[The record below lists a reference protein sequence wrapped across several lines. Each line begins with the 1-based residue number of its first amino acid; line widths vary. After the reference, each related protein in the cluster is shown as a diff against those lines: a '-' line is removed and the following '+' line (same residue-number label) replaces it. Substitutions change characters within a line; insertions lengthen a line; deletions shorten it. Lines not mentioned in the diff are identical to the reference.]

1 LWRAFFSTLVMAVI
15 QSIRNNLTGTAAKIV
30 VGIIVVTFALFFG
43 GNYVLFD
50 DDANVIASVN
60 SKKIDVFDLDL
71 EMARVQSILRQRF
84 DDPDFSI
91 EEETLRSLA
100 LNSLISDALI
110 LDFLEQNKVEVS
122 ELSAYKL
129 LAKNEIFLEEGKFSL
144 RKVNTFARQNG
155 FLPGKYI
162 ESISEDI
169 ALNFWRVGLGASSF
183 LTSTELNQNI
193 KLANQTRDI
202 TFTKI
207 NKKDIEENIKVSKE
221 EILNFYAGNPSYFLS
236 EERAKIRFIEISL
249 ENLKEEQLIQE
260 DEIKRE
266 YQTYL
271 DSFDLVARRS
281 ASHLMINISSKRN
294 KEQALD
300 FANQIKKKI
309 DSGDDFVNLVAEFS
323 EDEGTKNTGGSLGI
337 SDGSAF
343 PEEFELA
350 LESLEEGQV
359 SDPIVLKESV
369 HLIKLTNFQA
379 PIPDEYESRKEVI
392 KKNLIE
398 QAADEEYVDYLELAA
413 ELTFTNDNLDSLA
426 QELNLEIETKD
437 FFSKAEA
444 EEPFN
449 DNELLS
455 LIFNDL
461 SIKEGNLSELI
472 EIDNQYG
479 VIFEL
484 EDFQEEKTKDFES
497 VKNQAQDLLTNQ
509 LTEEKIEE
517 LKTKLLAGLE
527 SGTSLEDMAKENQL
541 KVDSYKSVN
550 RDSSLFTRNVLL
562 EIFNEPKSSIGKS
575 YSYASL
581 LNGDE
586 IVFRLDKVTQLN
598 TEVSDEE
605 KDSLKNFFLEERAET
620 ELVTL
625 QTSIQESS
633 SITVN

>member
-1 LWRAFFSTLVMAVI
+1 MSGI
-15 QSIRNNLTGTAAKIV
+15 QTIRNNLTGTASKVI
-30 VGIIVVTFALFFG
+30 VGIIAVTFALFFG

-50 DDANVIASVN
+50 NDANVIASVN

-91 EEETLRSLA
+91 EEEALRSLA

-110 LDFLEQNKVEVS
+110 LEFLEQNKVEVLD
-122 ELSAYKL
+122 LSAYKL
-129 LAKNEIFLEEGKFSL
+129 LAKNEIFQEEGNFSL
-144 RKVNTFARQNG
+144 GKVNTFARQNG
-155 FLPGKYI
+155 FLPGKYVQ
-162 ESISEDI
+162 SISEDI

-183 LTSTELNQNI
+183 LTSSELNQNI

-207 NKKDIEENIKVSKE
+207 NKKDIEEKIKVSEE
-221 EILNFYAGNPSYFLS
+221 EILKFYTQNPSYFRS
-236 EERAKIRFIEISL
+236 EEKAKLRFINISF
-249 ENLKEEQLIQE
+249 EDLKENQLIQE
-260 DEIKRE
+260 EEIKRE
-266 YQTYL
+266 YQAYL

-281 ASHLMINISSKRN
+281 ASHLMINISSERTKD
-294 KEQALD
+294 QALD
-300 FANQIKKKI
+300 LANQIKKKI
-309 DSGDDFVNLVAEFS
+309 DSGDDFTSLVEEYS

-337 SDGSAF
+337 SDGCAF
-343 PEEFELA
+343 PEEFEIA
-350 LESLEEGQV
+350 LEQLKEGQV
-359 SDPIVLKESV
+359 SNPIALEESV
-369 HLIKLTNFQA
+369 HLVKLTNFQA
-379 PIPDEYESRKEVI
+379 PIPDEYESRKEEI
-392 KKNLIE
+392 KQNLIE
-398 QAADEEYVDYLELAA
+398 QAASTEYVDSLELAA
-413 ELTFTNDNLDSLA
+413 ELTFTNDSLDSLS
-426 QELNLEIETKD
+426 QELNLEIKTKD
-437 FFSKAEA
+437 FFSRAEA
-444 EEPFN
+444 ERPFK
-449 DNELLS
+449 DTELLN
-455 LIFNDL
+455 LIFSDP

-497 VKNQAQDLLTNQ
+497 VKNQAQDLLTNK
-509 LTEEKIEE
+509 LTEEKIEG
-517 LKTKLLAGLE
+517 LKAKLLAGLE
-527 SGTSLEDMAKENQL
+527 AGSSLEVIAKENQL
-541 KVDSYKSVN
+541 KVDSYKSIN

-575 YSYASL
+575 YSYASM

-625 QTSIQESS
+625 QASIQESS
-633 SITVN
+633 SVTVN

>member
-1 LWRAFFSTLVMAVI
+1 MAVI
-15 QSIRNNLTGTAAKIV
+15 QTIRNNLTGVASKIV
-30 VGIIVVTFALFFG
+30 VGAVVITFALFFG

-50 DDANVIASVN
+50 SDTNVVASVN

-84 DDPDFSI
+84 DDPDFSV
-91 EEETLRSLA
+91 EEEALRSLA

-110 LDFLEQNKVEVS
+110 LEFLEQNKVKVLD
-122 ELSAYKL
+122 LSAYKL
-129 LAKNEIFLEEGKFSL
+129 LAKNEIFQEEGKFSL
-144 RKVNTFARQNG
+144 GKVNTFARQNG

-162 ESISEDI
+162 QSIGEDI

-207 NKKDIEENIKVSKE
+207 NKKDIEDNIKLSKE
-221 EILNFYAGNPSYFLS
+221 EILKFYTQNPSYFLT

-249 ENLKEEQLIQE
+249 EDLKEKQLIQE
-260 DEIKRE
+260 DDIKRE

-271 DSFDLVARRS
+271 DSFDLVVRRS
-281 ASHLMINISSKRN
+281 ASHLMINISSERN

-300 FANQIKKKI
+300 LAIQIKKKI
-309 DSGDDFVNLVAEFS
+309 DSGDDFINLVAEFS

-359 SDPIVLKESV
+359 SNPIVLEESV
-369 HLIKLTNFQA
+369 HLVKLTNFQA
-379 PIPDEYESRKEVI
+379 PIPDEYELRKEVI
-392 KKNLIE
+392 KENLIE
-398 QAADEEYVDYLELAA
+398 QAADEEYLDSLELAA
-413 ELTFTNDNLDSLA
+413 ELTFTSDNLNSLA
-426 QELNLEIETKD
+426 QELNLEIKTKD

-444 EEPFN
+444 QEPFS
-449 DNELLS
+449 DTKLLN
-455 LIFNDL
+455 LIFNEL
-461 SIKEGNLSELI
+461 TIKEGNLSELI

-479 VIFEL
+479 IIIEL

-497 VKNQAQDLLTNQ
+497 VRNQAQDLLTNQ
-509 LTEEKIEE
+509 LTKEKIEE
-517 LKTKLLAGLE
+517 LKTKILAGLK
-527 SGTSLEDMAKENQL
+527 SGSSLVDIAKENQL
-541 KVDSYKSVN
+541 KVDSYKSIS

-562 EIFNEPKSSIGKS
+562 EIFSEPKSNIGKS

-586 IVFRLDKVTQLN
+586 IIFRLDKVTQLK
-598 TEVSDEE
+598 TEVSQEE
-605 KDSLKNFFLEERAET
+605 KDSLKNFFLEDRAET
-620 ELVTL
+620 ELVAL
-625 QTSIQESS
+625 QTSMQEASS
-633 SITVN
+633 VIVN

>member
-1 LWRAFFSTLVMAVI
+1 MSGI
-15 QSIRNNLTGTAAKIV
+15 QTIRNNLTGTASKVI
-30 VGIIVVTFALFFG
+30 VGIIAVTFALFFG

-50 DDANVIASVN
+50 NDANVIASVN

-91 EEETLRSLA
+91 EEEALRSLA

-110 LDFLEQNKVEVS
+110 LDFLEQNKVEVLD
-122 ELSAYKL
+122 LSAYKL
-129 LAKNEIFLEEGKFSL
+129 LAKNEIFQEEGNFSL
-144 RKVNTFARQNG
+144 GKVNTFARQNG
-155 FLPGKYI
+155 FLPGKYVQ
-162 ESISEDI
+162 SISEDI

-207 NKKDIEENIKVSKE
+207 NKKDIEDNIKISKE
-221 EILNFYAGNPSYFLS
+221 EILKFYTLNPSYFLT
-236 EERAKIRFIEISL
+236 EEKAKIRFIEISL
-249 ENLKEEQLIQE
+249 EDLKEKQLIQE
-260 DEIKRE
+260 DDIKRE

-271 DSFDLVARRS
+271 DSFNLVARRS
-281 ASHLMINISSKRN
+281 ASHLMINISSERN

-300 FANQIKKKI
+300 LANQIKKKI
-309 DSGDDFVNLVAEFS
+309 DSGDDFINLVAEFS

-359 SDPIVLKESV
+359 SNPIVLEESV
-369 HLIKLTNFQA
+369 HLVKLTNFQA
-379 PIPDEYESRKEVI
+379 PIPDEYELRKEVI
-392 KKNLIE
+392 KENLIE
-398 QAADEEYVDYLELAA
+398 QAADEEYLDSLELAA
-413 ELTFTNDNLDSLA
+413 ELTFTSDNLNSLA
-426 QELNLEIETKD
+426 QELNLEIKTKD

-444 EEPFN
+444 Q
-449 DNELLS
+449 ELFSDTKLLN
-455 LIFNDL
+455 LIFNEL
-461 SIKEGNLSELI
+461 TIKERNLSELI

-479 VIFEL
+479 IIIEL
-484 EDFQEEKTKDFES
+484 EDFQEEKTKEFES
-497 VKNQAQDLLTNQ
+497 VRNQAQDLLTNQ

-517 LKTKLLAGLE
+517 LRTKILAGLK
-527 SGTSLEDMAKENQL
+527 SGSSLVDIAKENQL
-541 KVDSYKSVN
+541 KVDSYKSIS

-562 EIFNEPKSSIGKS
+562 EIFSEPKSNIGKS

-586 IVFRLDKVTQLN
+586 IIFRLDKVTQLK
-598 TEVSDEE
+598 TEVSQEE
-605 KDSLKNFFLEERAET
+605 KDSLKNFFLEDRAET
-620 ELVTL
+620 ELVAL
-625 QTSIQESS
+625 QTSMQEASS
-633 SITVN
+633 VIVN

>member
-1 LWRAFFSTLVMAVI
+1 MAVI
-15 QSIRNNLTGTAAKIV
+15 QSIRNNLSGTAAKVV
-30 VGIIVVTFALFFG
+30 VGIIAVTFALFFG

-50 DDANVIASVN
+50 NDANVVASVN

-71 EMARVQSILRQRF
+71 EMARVQSILSQRF

-91 EEETLRSLA
+91 EEEALRSLA

-110 LDFLEQNKVEVS
+110 LDFLEQNKVEVLD
-122 ELSAYKL
+122 LSAYKL
-129 LAKNEIFLEEGKFSL
+129 LARNEIFQEEGKFSL
-144 RKVNTFARQNG
+144 GKVNTFARQNG

-193 KLANQTRDI
+193 ELANQTRDI

-207 NKKDIEENIKVSKE
+207 NKKDIEENIKVSEE
-221 EILNFYAGNPSYFLS
+221 EILKFYTQNPSYFRS
-236 EERAKIRFIEISL
+236 EEKAKLRFINISL
-249 ENLKEEQLIQE
+249 EDLKENQLIQE
-260 DEIKRE
+260 EEIKRE
-266 YQTYL
+266 YQAYL

-281 ASHLMINISSKRN
+281 ASHLMINISSERT

-300 FANQIKKKI
+300 LANQIKKKI
-309 DSGDDFVNLVAEFS
+309 DSGDDFTSLVEEYS

-350 LESLEEGQV
+350 LEQLEEGQV
-359 SDPIVLKESV
+359 SNPIALEESV
-369 HLIKLTNFQA
+369 HLVKLTNFQA
-379 PIPDEYESRKEVI
+379 PIPDEYESRKEEI
-392 KKNLIE
+392 KQNLIE
-398 QAADEEYVDYLELAA
+398 QAANAEYVDSLELAA
-413 ELTFTNDNLDSLA
+413 ELTFTNDSLDSLS
-426 QELNLEIETKD
+426 QELNLEIKTKD
-437 FFSKAEA
+437 FFSQAEA
-444 EEPFN
+444 EKPFK
-449 DNELLS
+449 DTELLN

-472 EIDNQYG
+472 EIDNQNG
-479 VIFEL
+479 IIFRL

-497 VKNQAQDLLTNQ
+497 VKNQAQDLLTNK
-509 LTEEKIEE
+509 LTEEKIEV
-517 LKTKLLAGLE
+517 LKAKLLAGLE
-527 SGTSLEDMAKENQL
+527 AGSSLEVIAKENQL
-541 KVDSYKSVN
+541 AVDSYKSIN

-562 EIFNEPKSSIGKS
+562 KIFTEPKSNIGKS
-575 YSYASL
+575 YSYTSL

-586 IVFRLDKVTQLN
+586 IIFRLDKVTQLN

-605 KDSLKNFFLEERAET
+605 KDSLKGFFLEERAET
-620 ELVTL
+620 ELLTL
-625 QTSIQESS
+625 QISMQESS
-633 SITVN
+633 SVTVN

>member
-1 LWRAFFSTLVMAVI
+1 MAVI
-15 QSIRNNLTGTAAKIV
+15 QSIRNNLSGTAAKVV
-30 VGIIVVTFALFFG
+30 VGIIAVTFALFFG

-50 DDANVIASVN
+50 NDANVVASVN

-71 EMARVQSILRQRF
+71 EMARVQSILSQRF

-91 EEETLRSLA
+91 EEEALRSLA

-110 LDFLEQNKVEVS
+110 LDFLEQNKVEVLD
-122 ELSAYKL
+122 LSAYKL
-129 LAKNEIFLEEGKFSL
+129 LAQNEIFQEEGKFSL
-144 RKVNTFARQNG
+144 GKVNTFARQNG

-193 KLANQTRDI
+193 ELANQTRDI

-207 NKKDIEENIKVSKE
+207 NKKDIEKNIKVTEE
-221 EILNFYAGNPSYFLS
+221 EILKFYTQNPSYFLS
-236 EERAKIRFIEISL
+236 EEKAKIRFINISL
-249 ENLKEEQLIQE
+249 EKFKENQLIQE
-260 DEIKRE
+260 EEIKRE
-266 YQTYL
+266 YQAYL

-281 ASHLMINISSKRN
+281 ASHLMINISSERT

-300 FANQIKKKI
+300 LANQIKKKI
-309 DSGDDFVNLVAEFS
+309 DSGDDFTSLVEEYS

-337 SDGSAF
+337 SDGGAF
-343 PEEFELA
+343 PEDFELA
-350 LESLEEGQV
+350 LEQLQEGQV
-359 SDPIVLKESV
+359 SNPIALEESV
-369 HLIKLTNFQA
+369 HLVKLTNFQA
-379 PIPDEYESRKEVI
+379 PIPDEYESRKEDI

-398 QAADEEYVDYLELAA
+398 QAANAEYVDSLELAA
-413 ELTFTNDNLDSLA
+413 ELTFTNDSLDSLS
-426 QELNLEIETKD
+426 QELNLEIKTKD
-437 FFSKAEA
+437 FFSRAEA
-444 EEPFN
+444 EKPFK
-449 DNELLS
+449 DTELLN

-472 EIDNQYG
+472 EIDNRYG

-497 VKNQAQDLLTNQ
+497 VKNQAQDLLTNK
-509 LTEEKIEE
+509 LTEEKIEV
-517 LKTKLLAGLE
+517 LKAKLLAGLE
-527 SGTSLEDMAKENQL
+527 AGSSLEVIAKENQL
-541 KVDSYKSVN
+541 AVDSYKSIN

-562 EIFNEPKSSIGKS
+562 EIFTEPKSNIGKS
-575 YSYASL
+575 YSYTSL

-586 IVFRLDKVTQLN
+586 IIFRLDKVTQLN

-605 KDSLKNFFLEERAET
+605 KDSLKGFFLEERAET
-620 ELVTL
+620 ELLTL
-625 QTSIQESS
+625 QISMQESS
-633 SITVN
+633 SVTVN

>member
-1 LWRAFFSTLVMAVI
+1 MAGI
-15 QSIRNNLTGTAAKIV
+15 QTIRNNLTGTAAKIV

-50 DDANVIASVN
+50 NDANVIASVN

-91 EEETLRSLA
+91 EEEALRSLA

-110 LDFLEQNKVEVS
+110 LDFLEQNKVEVLD
-122 ELSAYKL
+122 LSAYKL
-129 LAKNEIFLEEGKFSL
+129 LAKNEIFQEEGNFSL
-144 RKVNTFARQNG
+144 GKVNTFARQNG

-162 ESISEDI
+162 QSISEDI

-183 LTSTELNQNI
+183 LTSSELNQNI

-207 NKKDIEENIKVSKE
+207 NKKDFEENLKAGEE
-221 EILNFYAGNPSYFLS
+221 EILKFYTQNPSYFRS
-236 EERAKIRFIEISL
+236 EEKAKLRFIKISL
-249 ENLKEEQLIQE
+249 EDLKENQLIQE
-260 DEIKRE
+260 EEIKRE
-266 YQTYL
+266 YQAYL

-281 ASHLMINISSKRN
+281 ASHLMINISSERT

-300 FANQIKKKI
+300 LANQIKKKI
-309 DSGDDFVNLVAEFS
+309 DSGDDFTSLVEEYS

-343 PEEFELA
+343 PEEFEIA
-350 LESLEEGQV
+350 LEQLKEGQV
-359 SDPIVLKESV
+359 SNPIALEESV
-369 HLIKLTNFQA
+369 HLVKLTNFQA
-379 PIPDEYESRKEVI
+379 PIPDEYESRKEEI
-392 KKNLIE
+392 KQNLIE
-398 QAADEEYVDYLELAA
+398 QAASAEYVDSLELAA
-413 ELTFTNDNLDSLA
+413 ELTFTNDSLDSLS
-426 QELNLEIETKD
+426 QELNLEIKTKD
-437 FFSKAEA
+437 FFSRAEA
-444 EEPFN
+444 EKPFK
-449 DNELLS
+449 DTELLN

-497 VKNQAQDLLTNQ
+497 VKNQAQDLLTNK
-509 LTEEKIEE
+509 LTEEKIEG
-517 LKTKLLAGLE
+517 LKAKLLAGLE
-527 SGTSLEDMAKENQL
+527 AGSSLEVIAKENQL
-541 KVDSYKSVN
+541 KVDSYKSIN

-575 YSYASL
+575 YSYASM

-605 KDSLKNFFLEERAET
+605 KDSLKNFFLEDRAET

-625 QTSIQESS
+625 QTSMQESS
-633 SITVN
+633 SVTVN

>member
-1 LWRAFFSTLVMAVI
+1 MSGI
-15 QSIRNNLTGTAAKIV
+15 QTIRNNLTGTASKVI
-30 VGIIVVTFALFFG
+30 VGIIAVTFALFFG

-50 DDANVIASVN
+50 NDANVIASVN

-91 EEETLRSLA
+91 EEEALRSLA

-110 LDFLEQNKVEVS
+110 LDFLEQNKVEVLD
-122 ELSAYKL
+122 LSAYKL
-129 LAKNEIFLEEGKFSL
+129 LAKNEIFQEEGNFSL
-144 RKVNTFARQNG
+144 GKVNTFARQNG
-155 FLPGKYI
+155 FLPGKYVQ
-162 ESISEDI
+162 SISEDI

-183 LTSTELNQNI
+183 LTSSELNQNI

-207 NKKDIEENIKVSKE
+207 NKKDIEEKIKVSE
-221 EILNFYAGNPSYFLS
+221 EETLKFYTQNPSYFRS
-236 EERAKIRFIEISL
+236 EEKAKLRFINISL
-249 ENLKEEQLIQE
+249 EDLKENQLIQE
-260 DEIKRE
+260 EEIKRE
-266 YQTYL
+266 YQAYL

-281 ASHLMINISSKRN
+281 ASHLMINISSERTKD
-294 KEQALD
+294 QALD
-300 FANQIKKKI
+300 LANQIKKKI
-309 DSGDDFVNLVAEFS
+309 DSGDDFKSLVEEYS

-343 PEEFELA
+343 PEEFEIA
-350 LESLEEGQV
+350 LEQLKEGQV
-359 SDPIVLKESV
+359 SNPIALEESV
-369 HLIKLTNFQA
+369 HLVKLTNFQA
-379 PIPDEYESRKEVI
+379 PIPDEYESRKEEI
-392 KKNLIE
+392 KQNLIE
-398 QAADEEYVDYLELAA
+398 QAASTEYVDSLELAA
-413 ELTFTNDNLDSLA
+413 ELTFTNDSLDSLS
-426 QELNLEIETKD
+426 QELNLEIKTKD
-437 FFSKAEA
+437 FFSRAEA
-444 EEPFN
+444 EKPFK
-449 DNELLS
+449 DTELLN

-497 VKNQAQDLLTNQ
+497 VKNQAQDLLTNK
-509 LTEEKIEE
+509 LTEEKIEG
-517 LKTKLLAGLE
+517 LKAKLLAGLE
-527 SGTSLEDMAKENQL
+527 AGSSLEVIAKENQL
-541 KVDSYKSVN
+541 KVDSYKSIN

-575 YSYASL
+575 YSYASM

-605 KDSLKNFFLEERAET
+605 KDSLKNFFLEDRAET

-625 QTSIQESS
+625 QTSMQESS
-633 SITVN
+633 SVTVN

>member
-1 LWRAFFSTLVMAVI
+1 MAVI
-15 QSIRNNLTGTAAKIV
+15 QSIRNNLSGTAAKVV
-30 VGIIVVTFALFFG
+30 VGIIAVTFALFFG

-50 DDANVIASVN
+50 NDANVVASVN

-71 EMARVQSILRQRF
+71 EMARVQSILSQRF

-91 EEETLRSLA
+91 EEEALRSLA

-110 LDFLEQNKVEVS
+110 LDFLEQNKVEVLD
-122 ELSAYKL
+122 LSAYKL
-129 LAKNEIFLEEGKFSL
+129 LAQNEIFQEEGKFSL
-144 RKVNTFARQNG
+144 GKVNTFARQNG

-193 KLANQTRDI
+193 ELANQTRDI

-207 NKKDIEENIKVSKE
+207 NKKDIEENIKVSEE
-221 EILNFYAGNPSYFLS
+221 EILKFYTQNPSYFRS
-236 EERAKIRFIEISL
+236 EEKAKLRFINISL
-249 ENLKEEQLIQE
+249 EDLKENQLIQE
-260 DEIKRE
+260 EEIKRE
-266 YQTYL
+266 YQAYL

-281 ASHLMINISSKRN
+281 ASHLMINISSERT

-300 FANQIKKKI
+300 LANQIKKKI
-309 DSGDDFVNLVAEFS
+309 DSGDDFTSLVEEYS

-350 LESLEEGQV
+350 LEQLEEGQV
-359 SDPIVLKESV
+359 SNPIALEESV
-369 HLIKLTNFQA
+369 HLVKLTNFQA
-379 PIPDEYESRKEVI
+379 PIPDEYESRKEEI
-392 KKNLIE
+392 KQNLIE
-398 QAADEEYVDYLELAA
+398 QAANAEYVDSLELAA
-413 ELTFTNDNLDSLA
+413 ELTFTNDSLDSLS
-426 QELNLEIETKD
+426 QELNLEIKTKD
-437 FFSKAEA
+437 FFSQAEA
-444 EEPFN
+444 EKPFK
-449 DNELLS
+449 DTELLN

-472 EIDNQYG
+472 EIDNQNG
-479 VIFEL
+479 IIFRL

-497 VKNQAQDLLTNQ
+497 VKNQAQDLLTNK
-509 LTEEKIEE
+509 LTEEKIEV
-517 LKTKLLAGLE
+517 LKAKLLAGLE
-527 SGTSLEDMAKENQL
+527 AGSSLEVIAKENQL
-541 KVDSYKSVN
+541 AVDSYKSIN

-562 EIFNEPKSSIGKS
+562 KIFTEPKSNIGKS
-575 YSYASL
+575 YSYTSL

-586 IVFRLDKVTQLN
+586 IIFRLDKVTQLN

-605 KDSLKNFFLEERAET
+605 KDSLKGFFLEERAET
-620 ELVTL
+620 ELLTL
-625 QTSIQESS
+625 QISMQESS
-633 SITVN
+633 SVTVN

>member
-1 LWRAFFSTLVMAVI
+1 MAGI
-15 QSIRNNLTGTAAKIV
+15 QTIRNNLTGTASKVI
-30 VGIIVVTFALFFG
+30 VGIIAVTFALFFG

-50 DDANVIASVN
+50 NDANVIASVN

-91 EEETLRSLA
+91 EEEALRSLA

-110 LDFLEQNKVEVS
+110 LDFLEQNKVEVLN
-122 ELSAYKL
+122 LSAYKL
-129 LAKNEIFLEEGKFSL
+129 LAKNEIFQEEGNFSL
-144 RKVNTFARQNG
+144 GKVNTFARQNG
-155 FLPGKYI
+155 FLPGKYVQ
-162 ESISEDI
+162 SISEDI

-183 LTSTELNQNI
+183 LTSSELNQNI

-207 NKKDIEENIKVSKE
+207 NKKDIEEKIKVSEE
-221 EILNFYAGNPSYFLS
+221 EILKFYTQNPSYFRS
-236 EERAKIRFIEISL
+236 EEKAKLRFINISL
-249 ENLKEEQLIQE
+249 EDLKENQLIQE
-260 DEIKRE
+260 EEIKSE
-266 YQTYL
+266 YQAYL

-281 ASHLMINISSKRN
+281 ASHLMINISSERTKD
-294 KEQALD
+294 QALD
-300 FANQIKKKI
+300 LANQIKKKI
-309 DSGDDFVNLVAEFS
+309 DSGDDFKSLVEEYS

-343 PEEFELA
+343 PEEFEIA
-350 LESLEEGQV
+350 LEQLKEGQV
-359 SDPIVLKESV
+359 SNPIALEESV
-369 HLIKLTNFQA
+369 HLVKLTNFQA
-379 PIPDEYESRKEVI
+379 PIPDEYESRKEEI
-392 KKNLIE
+392 KQNLIE
-398 QAADEEYVDYLELAA
+398 QAASAEYVDSLELAA
-413 ELTFTNDNLDSLA
+413 ELTFTNDSLDSLS
-426 QELNLEIETKD
+426 QELNLEIKTKD
-437 FFSKAEA
+437 FFSRAEA
-444 EEPFN
+444 EKPFK
-449 DNELLS
+449 DTELLN

-497 VKNQAQDLLTNQ
+497 VKNQAKDLLTNK
-509 LTEEKIEE
+509 LTEEKIEG
-517 LKTKLLAGLE
+517 LKAKLLAGLE
-527 SGTSLEDMAKENQL
+527 AGSSLEDIAKENQL
-541 KVDSYKSVN
+541 KVDSYKSIN

-575 YSYASL
+575 YSYASM

-598 TEVSDEE
+598 TEVSAEE
-605 KDSLKNFFLEERAET
+605 KDSLKNFFLEDRAET

-625 QTSIQESS
+625 QTSMQESS
-633 SITVN
+633 SVTVN

>member
-1 LWRAFFSTLVMAVI
+1 MAVI
-15 QSIRNNLTGTAAKIV
+15 QSIRNNLSGTAAKVV

-50 DDANVIASVN
+50 NDANVVASVN

-71 EMARVQSILRQRF
+71 EMARVQSILSQRF

-91 EEETLRSLA
+91 EEEALRSLA

-110 LDFLEQNKVEVS
+110 LDFLEQNKVEVLD
-122 ELSAYKL
+122 LSAYKL
-129 LAKNEIFLEEGKFSL
+129 LAQNEIFQEEGKFSL
-144 RKVNTFARQNG
+144 GKVNTFARQNG

-193 KLANQTRDI
+193 ELANQTRDI

-207 NKKDIEENIKVSKE
+207 NKKDIEENIKVSEE
-221 EILNFYAGNPSYFLS
+221 EILKFYTQNPSYFRS
-236 EERAKIRFIEISL
+236 EEKAKLRFINISL
-249 ENLKEEQLIQE
+249 EDLKENQLIQE
-260 DEIKRE
+260 EEIKRE
-266 YQTYL
+266 YQAYL

-281 ASHLMINISSKRN
+281 ASHLMINISSERT

-300 FANQIKKKI
+300 LANQIKKKI
-309 DSGDDFVNLVAEFS
+309 DSGDDFTSLVEEYS

-350 LESLEEGQV
+350 LEQLEEGQV
-359 SDPIVLKESV
+359 SNPIALEESV
-369 HLIKLTNFQA
+369 HLVKLTNFQA
-379 PIPDEYESRKEVI
+379 PIPDEYESRKEEI
-392 KKNLIE
+392 KQNLIE
-398 QAADEEYVDYLELAA
+398 QAANAEYVDSLELAA
-413 ELTFTNDNLDSLA
+413 ELTFTNDSLDSLS
-426 QELNLEIETKD
+426 QELNLEIKTKD
-437 FFSKAEA
+437 FFSQAEA
-444 EEPFN
+444 EKPFK
-449 DNELLS
+449 DTELLN

-472 EIDNQYG
+472 EIDNQNG

-497 VKNQAQDLLTNQ
+497 VKNQAQDLLTNK
-509 LTEEKIEE
+509 LTEEKIEV
-517 LKTKLLAGLE
+517 LKAKLLAGLE
-527 SGTSLEDMAKENQL
+527 AGSSLEVIAKENQL
-541 KVDSYKSVN
+541 AVDSYKSIN

-562 EIFNEPKSSIGKS
+562 EIFTEPKSNIGKS
-575 YSYASL
+575 YSYTSL

-586 IVFRLDKVTQLN
+586 IIFRLDKVTQLN

-605 KDSLKNFFLEERAET
+605 KDSLKGFFLEERAET
-620 ELVTL
+620 ELLTL
-625 QTSIQESS
+625 QISMQESS
-633 SITVN
+633 SVTVN

>member
-1 LWRAFFSTLVMAVI
+1 MAGI
-15 QSIRNNLTGTAAKIV
+15 QTIRNNLTGTASKVI
-30 VGIIVVTFALFFG
+30 VGIIAVTFALFFG

-50 DDANVIASVN
+50 NDANVIASVN

-91 EEETLRSLA
+91 EEEALRSLA

-110 LDFLEQNKVEVS
+110 LDFLEQNKVEVLD
-122 ELSAYKL
+122 LSAYKL
-129 LAKNEIFLEEGKFSL
+129 LAKNEIFQEEGNFSL
-144 RKVNTFARQNG
+144 GKVNTFARQNG
-155 FLPGKYI
+155 FLPGKYVQ
-162 ESISEDI
+162 SISEDI

-183 LTSTELNQNI
+183 LTSSELNQNI

-202 TFTKI
+202 TFAKI
-207 NKKDIEENIKVSKE
+207 NKKDIEEKIKVSE
-221 EILNFYAGNPSYFLS
+221 EETLKFYTQNPSYFRS
-236 EERAKIRFIEISL
+236 EEKAKLRFINISL
-249 ENLKEEQLIQE
+249 EDLKENQLIQE
-260 DEIKRE
+260 EEIKRE
-266 YQTYL
+266 YQAYL

-281 ASHLMINISSKRN
+281 ASHLMINISSERT

-300 FANQIKKKI
+300 LANQIKQKI
-309 DSGDDFVNLVAEFS
+309 DSGDDFTSLVEEYS

-343 PEEFELA
+343 PEEFEIA
-350 LESLEEGQV
+350 LEQLKEGQV
-359 SDPIVLKESV
+359 SNPIALEESV
-369 HLIKLTNFQA
+369 HLVKLTNFQA
-379 PIPDEYESRKEVI
+379 PIPDEYESRKEEI
-392 KKNLIE
+392 KQNLIE
-398 QAADEEYVDYLELAA
+398 QAASAEYVDSLELAA
-413 ELTFTNDNLDSLA
+413 ELTFTNDSLDSLS
-426 QELNLEIETKD
+426 QELNLEIKTKD
-437 FFSKAEA
+437 FFSRAEA
-444 EEPFN
+444 EKPFK
-449 DNELLS
+449 DTELLN

-497 VKNQAQDLLTNQ
+497 VKNQAQDLLTNK
-509 LTEEKIEE
+509 LTEEKIEG
-517 LKTKLLAGLE
+517 LKAKLLAGLE
-527 SGTSLEDMAKENQL
+527 AGSSLEVIAKENQL
-541 KVDSYKSVN
+541 KVDSYKSIN

-598 TEVSDEE
+598 TEVSAEE
-605 KDSLKNFFLEERAET
+605 KDSLKNFFLEDRAET

-625 QTSIQESS
+625 QTSMQESS
-633 SITVN
+633 SVTVN

>member
-1 LWRAFFSTLVMAVI
+1 MAVI
-15 QSIRNNLTGTAAKIV
+15 QSIRNNLSGTAAKVV
-30 VGIIVVTFALFFG
+30 VGIIAVTFALFFG

-50 DDANVIASVN
+50 NDANVVASVN

-71 EMARVQSILRQRF
+71 EMARVQSILSQRF

-100 LNSLISDALI
+100 LNSLISDALV
-110 LDFLEQNKVEVS
+110 LDFLEQNKVEVLD
-122 ELSAYKL
+122 LSAYKL
-129 LAKNEIFLEEGKFSL
+129 LARNEIFQEEGKFSL
-144 RKVNTFARQNG
+144 GKVNTFARQNG

-193 KLANQTRDI
+193 ELANQTRDI

-207 NKKDIEENIKVSKE
+207 NKKDIEENIKVSEE
-221 EILNFYAGNPSYFLS
+221 EILKFYTQNPSYFRS
-236 EERAKIRFIEISL
+236 EEKAKLRFVNISL
-249 ENLKEEQLIQE
+249 EDLKENQLIHE
-260 DEIKRE
+260 EEIKRE
-266 YQTYL
+266 YQAYL

-281 ASHLMINISSKRN
+281 ASHLMINISSERT

-300 FANQIKKKI
+300 LANQIKKKI
-309 DSGDDFVNLVAEFS
+309 DSGDDFTSLVEEYS

-350 LESLEEGQV
+350 LEQLEEGQV
-359 SDPIVLKESV
+359 SNPIALEESV
-369 HLIKLTNFQA
+369 HLVKLTNFQA
-379 PIPDEYESRKEVI
+379 PIPDEYESRKEEI
-392 KKNLIE
+392 KQNLIE
-398 QAADEEYVDYLELAA
+398 QAANAEYVDSLELAA
-413 ELTFTNDNLDSLA
+413 ELTFTNDSLDSLS
-426 QELNLEIETKD
+426 QELNLEIKTKD
-437 FFSKAEA
+437 FFSQAEA
-444 EEPFN
+444 ETPFK
-449 DNELLS
+449 DTELLN

-497 VKNQAQDLLTNQ
+497 VKNRAQDLLTNK
-509 LTEEKIEE
+509 LTEEKIEV
-517 LKTKLLAGLE
+517 LKAKLLAGLE
-527 SGTSLEDMAKENQL
+527 AGSSLEVIAKENQL
-541 KVDSYKSVN
+541 AVDSYKSIN
-550 RDSSLFTRNVLL
+550 RDSSLFTRNVLVK
-562 EIFNEPKSSIGKS
+562 IFTEPKSNIGKS
-575 YSYASL
+575 YSYTSL

-586 IVFRLDKVTQLN
+586 IIFRLDKVTQLN

-605 KDSLKNFFLEERAET
+605 KDSLKGFFLEERAET
-620 ELVTL
+620 ELLTL
-625 QTSIQESS
+625 QISMQESS
-633 SITVN
+633 SVTVN

>member
-1 LWRAFFSTLVMAVI
+1 MSGI
-15 QSIRNNLTGTAAKIV
+15 QTIRNNLTGTASKVI
-30 VGIIVVTFALFFG
+30 VGIIAVTFALFFG

-50 DDANVIASVN
+50 NDANVIASVN
-60 SKKIDVFDLDL
+60 SKTIDVFDLDL

-91 EEETLRSLA
+91 EEEALRSLA

-110 LDFLEQNKVEVS
+110 LDFLEQNKVEVLD
-122 ELSAYKL
+122 LSAYKL
-129 LAKNEIFLEEGKFSL
+129 LAKNEIFQEEGNFSL
-144 RKVNTFARQNG
+144 GKVNTFARQNG
-155 FLPGKYI
+155 FLPGKYVQ
-162 ESISEDI
+162 SISEDI

-183 LTSTELNQNI
+183 LTSSELNQNI

-207 NKKDIEENIKVSKE
+207 NKKDIEKKIKVSEE
-221 EILNFYAGNPSYFLS
+221 EILKFYTQNPSYFRS
-236 EERAKIRFIEISL
+236 EEKAKLRFINISL
-249 ENLKEEQLIQE
+249 EDLKENQLIQE
-260 DEIKRE
+260 EEIKRE
-266 YQTYL
+266 YQAYL

-281 ASHLMINISSKRN
+281 ASHLMINISSERTKD
-294 KEQALD
+294 QALD
-300 FANQIKKKI
+300 LANQIKKKI
-309 DSGDDFVNLVAEFS
+309 DSGDDFTSLVEEYS

-343 PEEFELA
+343 PEEFEIA
-350 LESLEEGQV
+350 LEQLKEGQV
-359 SDPIVLKESV
+359 SNPIALEESV
-369 HLIKLTNFQA
+369 HLVKLTNFQA
-379 PIPDEYESRKEVI
+379 PIPDEYESRKEEI
-392 KKNLIE
+392 KQNLIE
-398 QAADEEYVDYLELAA
+398 QAASAEYVDSLELAA
-413 ELTFTNDNLDSLA
+413 ELTFTNDSLDSLS
-426 QELNLEIETKD
+426 QELNLEIKTKD
-437 FFSKAEA
+437 FFSRAEA
-444 EEPFN
+444 EKPFK
-449 DNELLS
+449 DTELLN

-497 VKNQAQDLLTNQ
+497 VKNQAQDLLTNK
-509 LTEEKIEE
+509 LTEEKIEG
-517 LKTKLLAGLE
+517 LKAKLLAGLE
-527 SGTSLEDMAKENQL
+527 AGSSLEVIAKENQL

-575 YSYASL
+575 YSYASM

-605 KDSLKNFFLEERAET
+605 KDSLKNFFLEDRAET

-625 QTSIQESS
+625 QTSMQESS
-633 SITVN
+633 SVTVN

>member
-1 LWRAFFSTLVMAVI
+1 MAVI
-15 QSIRNNLTGTAAKIV
+15 QSIRNNLSGTAAKVV

-50 DDANVIASVN
+50 NDANVVASVN

-71 EMARVQSILRQRF
+71 EMARVQSILSQRF

-91 EEETLRSLA
+91 EEEALRSLA

-110 LDFLEQNKVEVS
+110 LDFLEQNKVEVLD
-122 ELSAYKL
+122 LSAYKL
-129 LAKNEIFLEEGKFSL
+129 LARNEIFQEEGKFSL
-144 RKVNTFARQNG
+144 GKVNTFARQNG

-193 KLANQTRDI
+193 ELANQTRDI

-207 NKKDIEENIKVSKE
+207 NKKDIEENIKVSEE
-221 EILNFYAGNPSYFLS
+221 EILKFYTQNPSYFRS
-236 EERAKIRFIEISL
+236 EEKAKIRFINISL
-249 ENLKEEQLIQE
+249 EKFKENQLIQE
-260 DEIKRE
+260 EEIKRE
-266 YQTYL
+266 YQAYL

-281 ASHLMINISSKRN
+281 ASHLMINISSERT

-300 FANQIKKKI
+300 LANQIKKKI
-309 DSGDDFVNLVAEFS
+309 DSGDDFTSLVEEYS

-350 LESLEEGQV
+350 LEQLEEGQV
-359 SDPIVLKESV
+359 SNPIALEESV
-369 HLIKLTNFQA
+369 HLVKLTNFQA
-379 PIPDEYESRKEVI
+379 PIPDEYESRKEEI
-392 KKNLIE
+392 KQNLIE
-398 QAADEEYVDYLELAA
+398 QAANAEYVDSLELAA
-413 ELTFTNDNLDSLA
+413 ELTFTNDSLDSLS
-426 QELNLEIETKD
+426 QELNLEIKTKD
-437 FFSKAEA
+437 FFSQAEA
-444 EEPFN
+444 EKPFK
-449 DNELLS
+449 DTELLN

-472 EIDNQYG
+472 EIDNQNG
-479 VIFEL
+479 IIFRL

-497 VKNQAQDLLTNQ
+497 VKNQAQDLLTNK
-509 LTEEKIEE
+509 LTEEKIEV
-517 LKTKLLAGLE
+517 LKAKLLAGLE
-527 SGTSLEDMAKENQL
+527 AGSSLEVIAKENQL
-541 KVDSYKSVN
+541 AVDSYKSIN

-562 EIFNEPKSSIGKS
+562 KIFTEPKSNIGKS
-575 YSYASL
+575 YSYTSL

-586 IVFRLDKVTQLN
+586 IIFRLDKVTQLN

-605 KDSLKNFFLEERAET
+605 KDSLKGFFLEERAET
-620 ELVTL
+620 ELLTL
-625 QTSIQESS
+625 QISMQESS
-633 SITVN
+633 SVTVN

>member
-1 LWRAFFSTLVMAVI
+1 MAVI
-15 QSIRNNLTGTAAKIV
+15 QSIRNNLSGTAAKVV

-50 DDANVIASVN
+50 NDANVVASVN

-71 EMARVQSILRQRF
+71 EMARVQSILSQRF

-91 EEETLRSLA
+91 EEEALRSLA

-110 LDFLEQNKVEVS
+110 LDFLEQNKVEVLD
-122 ELSAYKL
+122 LSAYKL
-129 LAKNEIFLEEGKFSL
+129 LARNEIFQEEGKFSL
-144 RKVNTFARQNG
+144 GKVNTFARQNG

-193 KLANQTRDI
+193 ELANQTRDI

-207 NKKDIEENIKVSKE
+207 NKKDIEENIKVSEE
-221 EILNFYAGNPSYFLS
+221 EILKFYTQNPSYFRS
-236 EERAKIRFIEISL
+236 EEKAKLRFINISL
-249 ENLKEEQLIQE
+249 EDLKENQLIQE
-260 DEIKRE
+260 EEIKRE
-266 YQTYL
+266 YQAYL

-281 ASHLMINISSKRN
+281 ASHLMINISSERT

-300 FANQIKKKI
+300 LANQIKKKI
-309 DSGDDFVNLVAEFS
+309 DSGDDFTSLVEEYS

-350 LESLEEGQV
+350 LEQLEEGQV
-359 SDPIVLKESV
+359 SNPIALEESV
-369 HLIKLTNFQA
+369 HLVKLTNFQA
-379 PIPDEYESRKEVI
+379 PIPDEYESRKEEI
-392 KKNLIE
+392 KQNLIE
-398 QAADEEYVDYLELAA
+398 QAANAEYVDSLELAA
-413 ELTFTNDNLDSLA
+413 ELTFTNDSLDSLS
-426 QELNLEIETKD
+426 QELNLEIKTKD
-437 FFSKAEA
+437 FFSQAEA
-444 EEPFN
+444 ETPFK
-449 DNELLS
+449 DTELLN

-472 EIDNQYG
+472 EIDNQNG
-479 VIFEL
+479 IIFRL

-497 VKNQAQDLLTNQ
+497 VKNQAQDLLTNK
-509 LTEEKIEE
+509 LTEEKIEV
-517 LKTKLLAGLE
+517 LKAKLLAGLE
-527 SGTSLEDMAKENQL
+527 AGSSLEVIAKENQL
-541 KVDSYKSVN
+541 AVDSYKSIN

-562 EIFNEPKSSIGKS
+562 KIFTEPKSNIGKS
-575 YSYASL
+575 YSYTSL

-586 IVFRLDKVTQLN
+586 IIFRLDKVTQLN

-605 KDSLKNFFLEERAET
+605 KDSLKGFFLEERAET
-620 ELVTL
+620 ELLTL
-625 QTSIQESS
+625 QISMQESS
-633 SITVN
+633 SVTVN

>member
-1 LWRAFFSTLVMAVI
+1 MSGI
-15 QSIRNNLTGTAAKIV
+15 QTIRNNLTGTASKVI
-30 VGIIVVTFALFFG
+30 VGIIAVTFALFFG

-50 DDANVIASVN
+50 NDANVIASVN

-91 EEETLRSLA
+91 EEEALRSLA

-110 LDFLEQNKVEVS
+110 LDFLEQNKVEVLD
-122 ELSAYKL
+122 LSAYKL
-129 LAKNEIFLEEGKFSL
+129 LAKNEIFQEEGNFSL
-144 RKVNTFARQNG
+144 GKVNTFARQNG
-155 FLPGKYI
+155 FLPGKYVQ
-162 ESISEDI
+162 SISEDI

-183 LTSTELNQNI
+183 LTSSELNQNI

-207 NKKDIEENIKVSKE
+207 NKKDIEEKIKVSEE
-221 EILNFYAGNPSYFLS
+221 EILKFYTQNPSYFRS
-236 EERAKIRFIEISL
+236 EEKAKLRFINISL
-249 ENLKEEQLIQE
+249 EDLKENQLIQE
-260 DEIKRE
+260 EEIKSE
-266 YQTYL
+266 YQAYL

-281 ASHLMINISSKRN
+281 ASHLMINISSERTKD
-294 KEQALD
+294 QALD
-300 FANQIKKKI
+300 LANQIKKKI
-309 DSGDDFVNLVAEFS
+309 DSGDDFTSLVEEYS
-323 EDEGTKNTGGSLGI
+323 EDEGTNSTGGSLGI

-343 PEEFELA
+343 PEEFEIA
-350 LESLEEGQV
+350 LEQLKEGQV
-359 SDPIVLKESV
+359 SNPIALEESV
-369 HLIKLTNFQA
+369 HLVKLTNFQA
-379 PIPDEYESRKEVI
+379 PIPDAYESRKEEI
-392 KKNLIE
+392 KQNLIE
-398 QAADEEYVDYLELAA
+398 QAASAEYVDSLELAA
-413 ELTFTNDNLDSLA
+413 ELTFTNDSLDSLS
-426 QELNLEIETKD
+426 QELNLEIKTKD
-437 FFSKAEA
+437 FFSRAEA
-444 EEPFN
+444 EKPFK
-449 DNELLS
+449 DTELLN

-497 VKNQAQDLLTNQ
+497 VKNQAKDLLTNK
-509 LTEEKIEE
+509 LTEEKIEG
-517 LKTKLLAGLE
+517 LKAKLLAGLE
-527 SGTSLEDMAKENQL
+527 AGSSLEDIAKENQL
-541 KVDSYKSVN
+541 KVDSYKSIN

-575 YSYASL
+575 YSYASM

-598 TEVSDEE
+598 TEVSAEE
-605 KDSLKNFFLEERAET
+605 KDSLKNFFLEDRAET

-625 QTSIQESS
+625 QTSMQESS
-633 SITVN
+633 SVTVN

>member
-1 LWRAFFSTLVMAVI
+1 MAVI
-15 QSIRNNLTGTAAKIV
+15 QSIRNNLSGTAAKVV
-30 VGIIVVTFALFFG
+30 VGIIAVTFALFFG

-50 DDANVIASVN
+50 NDANVVASVN

-71 EMARVQSILRQRF
+71 EMARVQSILSQRF

-91 EEETLRSLA
+91 EEEALRSLA

-110 LDFLEQNKVEVS
+110 LDFLEQNKVEVLD
-122 ELSAYKL
+122 LSAYKL
-129 LAKNEIFLEEGKFSL
+129 LARNEIFQEEGKFSL
-144 RKVNTFARQNG
+144 GKVNTFARQNG

-193 KLANQTRDI
+193 ELANQTRDI

-207 NKKDIEENIKVSKE
+207 NKKDIEENIKVSEE
-221 EILNFYAGNPSYFLS
+221 EILKFYTQNPSYFRS
-236 EERAKIRFIEISL
+236 EEKAKLRFINISL
-249 ENLKEEQLIQE
+249 EDLKENQLIQE
-260 DEIKRE
+260 EEIKRE
-266 YQTYL
+266 YQAYL

-281 ASHLMINISSKRN
+281 ASHLMISISSERS

-300 FANQIKKKI
+300 LANQIKKKI
-309 DSGDDFVNLVAEFS
+309 DSGDDFTSLVQEYS
-323 EDEGTKNTGGSLGI
+323 EDEGTNSAGGSLGI

-343 PEEFELA
+343 PEEFEIA
-350 LESLEEGQV
+350 LEQLKEGQV
-359 SDPIVLKESV
+359 SNPIALEESV
-369 HLIKLTNFQA
+369 HLVKLTNFQA
-379 PIPDEYESRKEVI
+379 PIPDEYESRREEI
-392 KKNLIE
+392 KQNLIE
-398 QAADEEYVDYLELAA
+398 QAANAEYVDSLELAA
-413 ELTFTNDNLDSLA
+413 ELTFTNDSLDSLSK
-426 QELNLEIETKD
+426 ELNLEIKTKD
-437 FFSKAEA
+437 FFSRAEA
-444 EEPFN
+444 EKPFK
-449 DNELLS
+449 DTELLN

-461 SIKEGNLSELI
+461 SIKEGNLSELM

-497 VKNQAQDLLTNQ
+497 VKNQAQDLLTNK
-509 LTEEKIEE
+509 LTEEKIEG
-517 LKTKLLAGLE
+517 LKAKLLAGLE
-527 SGTSLEDMAKENQL
+527 AGSSLEVIAKENQL
-541 KVDSYKSVN
+541 KVDSYKSIN

-575 YSYASL
+575 YSYASM

-605 KDSLKNFFLEERAET
+605 KDSLKNFFLEDRAET

-625 QTSIQESS
+625 QTGMQESS
-633 SITVN
+633 SVTVN

>member
-1 LWRAFFSTLVMAVI
+1 MAGI
-15 QSIRNNLTGTAAKIV
+15 QTIRNNLTGTAAKIV

-50 DDANVIASVN
+50 DDANLIASVN

-91 EEETLRSLA
+91 EEEALRSLA

-110 LDFLEQNKVEVS
+110 LDFLEQNKVEVL

-129 LAKNEIFLEEGKFSL
+129 LAKNEIFLEQGKLSL
-144 RKVNTFARQNG
+144 GKVNTFARQNG

-183 LTSTELNQNI
+183 LTSAELNQNI

-207 NKKDIEENIKVSKE
+207 NKKNIEENIKVSKE
-221 EILNFYAGNPSYFLS
+221 EILNFYAENPSYFLS

-249 ENLKEEQLIQE
+249 EDLKEKQFIQE

-281 ASHLMINISSKRN
+281 ASHLMINISSERN

-300 FANQIKKKI
+300 LANQIKEKI
-309 DSGDDFVNLVAEFS
+309 DSGDDFINLVAEFS
-323 EDEGTKNTGGSLGI
+323 EDEGTKNTGGFLGI
-337 SDGSAF
+337 SDGSTF

-359 SDPIVLKESV
+359 SNPIILDESV
-369 HLIKLTNFQA
+369 HLVELTSFQS

-392 KKNLIE
+392 KENLIQ
-398 QAADEEYVDYLELAA
+398 QAADIEYVDSLELAA
-413 ELTFTNDNLDSLA
+413 ELTFTNDNLNSLA
-426 QELNLEIETKD
+426 QELNLEIKTKN

-449 DNELLS
+449 DTELLS

-479 VIFEL
+479 YIFEL
-484 EDFQEEKTKDFES
+484 EDFQEEKTKNFES
-497 VKNQAQDLLTNQ
+497 VKNQVQDLLINQ
-509 LTEEKIEE
+509 LTEKKIEE
-517 LKTKLLAGLE
+517 LKTQLLKGLE
-527 SGTSLEDMAKENQL
+527 SGSSLEDIAKENQL
-541 KVDSYKSVN
+541 KVDSYKAIN

-562 EIFNEPKSSIGKS
+562 KIFSESKSNIGKS

-586 IVFRLDKVTQLN
+586 IIFRLDKVTQLK

-605 KDSLKNFFLEERAET
+605 KDSLKNFFLEDRAET

-625 QTSIQESS
+625 QTSMQEASS
-633 SITVN
+633 VIVN

>member
-1 LWRAFFSTLVMAVI
+1 MAGI
-15 QSIRNNLTGTAAKIV
+15 QTIRNNLTGTASKVI
-30 VGIIVVTFALFFG
+30 VGIIAVTFALFFG

-50 DDANVIASVN
+50 NDANVIASVN

-91 EEETLRSLA
+91 EEDALRSLA

-110 LDFLEQNKVEVS
+110 LDFLEQNKVEVLD
-122 ELSAYKL
+122 LSAYKL
-129 LAKNEIFLEEGKFSL
+129 LAKNEIFQEEGNFSL
-144 RKVNTFARQNG
+144 GKVNTFARQNG
-155 FLPGKYI
+155 FLPGKYVQ
-162 ESISEDI
+162 SISEDI

-183 LTSTELNQNI
+183 LTSSELNQNI

-207 NKKDIEENIKVSKE
+207 NKKNIEEKIKVSEE
-221 EILNFYAGNPSYFLS
+221 EILKFYTQNPSYFRS
-236 EERAKIRFIEISL
+236 EEKAKLRFINISL
-249 ENLKEEQLIQE
+249 EDLKENQLIQE
-260 DEIKRE
+260 EEIKRE
-266 YQTYL
+266 YQAYL

-281 ASHLMINISSKRN
+281 ASHLMINISSERTKD
-294 KEQALD
+294 QALD
-300 FANQIKKKI
+300 LANQIKKKI
-309 DSGDDFVNLVAEFS
+309 DSGDDFTSLVEEYS

-343 PEEFELA
+343 PEEFEIA
-350 LESLEEGQV
+350 LEQLKEGQV
-359 SDPIVLKESV
+359 SNPIALEESV
-369 HLIKLTNFQA
+369 HLVKLTNFQA
-379 PIPDEYESRKEVI
+379 PIPDEYESRKEEI
-392 KKNLIE
+392 KQNLIE
-398 QAADEEYVDYLELAA
+398 QAASTEYVDSLELAA
-413 ELTFTNDNLDSLA
+413 ELTFTNDSLDSLS
-426 QELNLEIETKD
+426 QELNLEIKTKD
-437 FFSKAEA
+437 FFSRAEA
-444 EEPFN
+444 EKPFK
-449 DNELLS
+449 DTELLN

-497 VKNQAQDLLTNQ
+497 VKNQAKDLLTNK
-509 LTEEKIEE
+509 LTEEKIEG
-517 LKTKLLAGLE
+517 LKAKLLAGLE
-527 SGTSLEDMAKENQL
+527 AGSSLEDIAKENQL
-541 KVDSYKSVN
+541 KVDSYKSIN

-575 YSYASL
+575 YSYASM

-598 TEVSDEE
+598 TEVSAEE
-605 KDSLKNFFLEERAET
+605 KDSLKNFFLEDRAET

-625 QTSIQESS
+625 QTSMQESS
-633 SITVN
+633 SVTVN

>member
-1 LWRAFFSTLVMAVI
+1 MAVI
-15 QSIRNNLTGTAAKIV
+15 QSIRNNLSGTAAKVV
-30 VGIIVVTFALFFG
+30 VGIIAVTFALFFG

-50 DDANVIASVN
+50 NDANVVASVN

-71 EMARVQSILRQRF
+71 EMARVQSILSQRF

-91 EEETLRSLA
+91 EEEALRSLA

-110 LDFLEQNKVEVS
+110 LDFLEQNKVEVLD
-122 ELSAYKL
+122 LSAYKL
-129 LAKNEIFLEEGKFSL
+129 LAQNEIFQEEGKFSL
-144 RKVNTFARQNG
+144 GKVNTFARQNG

-193 KLANQTRDI
+193 ELANQTRDI

-207 NKKDIEENIKVSKE
+207 NKKDIEENIKVSEE
-221 EILNFYAGNPSYFLS
+221 EILKFYTQNPSYFRS
-236 EERAKIRFIEISL
+236 EEKAKLRFINISL
-249 ENLKEEQLIQE
+249 EDLKENQLIQE
-260 DEIKRE
+260 EEIKRE
-266 YQTYL
+266 YQAYL

-281 ASHLMINISSKRN
+281 ASHLMINISSERT

-300 FANQIKKKI
+300 LANQIKKKI
-309 DSGDDFVNLVAEFS
+309 DSGDDFTSLVEEYS

-350 LESLEEGQV
+350 LEQLEEGQV
-359 SDPIVLKESV
+359 SNPIALEESV
-369 HLIKLTNFQA
+369 HLVKLTNFQA
-379 PIPDEYESRKEVI
+379 PIPDEYESRKEEI
-392 KKNLIE
+392 KQNLIE
-398 QAADEEYVDYLELAA
+398 QAANAEYVDSLELAA
-413 ELTFTNDNLDSLA
+413 ELTFTNDSLDSLS
-426 QELNLEIETKD
+426 QELNLEIKTKD
-437 FFSKAEA
+437 FFSQAEA
-444 EEPFN
+444 ETPFK
-449 DNELLS
+449 DTELLN

-472 EIDNQYG
+472 EIDNQNG
-479 VIFEL
+479 IIFRL

-497 VKNQAQDLLTNQ
+497 VKNQAQDLLTNK
-509 LTEEKIEE
+509 LTEEKIEV
-517 LKTKLLAGLE
+517 LKAKLLAGLE
-527 SGTSLEDMAKENQL
+527 AGSSLEVIAKENQL
-541 KVDSYKSVN
+541 AVDSYKSIN

-562 EIFNEPKSSIGKS
+562 KIFTEPKSNIGKS
-575 YSYASL
+575 YSYTSL

-586 IVFRLDKVTQLN
+586 IIFRLDKVTQLN

-605 KDSLKNFFLEERAET
+605 KDSLKGFFLEERAET
-620 ELVTL
+620 ELLTL
-625 QTSIQESS
+625 QISMQESS
-633 SITVN
+633 SVTVN

>member
-1 LWRAFFSTLVMAVI
+1 MSGI
-15 QSIRNNLTGTAAKIV
+15 QTIRNNLTGTASKVI
-30 VGIIVVTFALFFG
+30 VGIIAVTFALFFG

-50 DDANVIASVN
+50 NDANVIASVN

-91 EEETLRSLA
+91 EEEALRSLA

-110 LDFLEQNKVEVS
+110 LDFLEQNKVEVLD
-122 ELSAYKL
+122 LSAYKL
-129 LAKNEIFLEEGKFSL
+129 LAKNEIFQEEGNFSL
-144 RKVNTFARQNG
+144 GKVNTFARQNG
-155 FLPGKYI
+155 FLPGKYVQ
-162 ESISEDI
+162 SISEDI

-183 LTSTELNQNI
+183 LTSSELNQNI

-207 NKKDIEENIKVSKE
+207 NKKNIEEKIKVSEE
-221 EILNFYAGNPSYFLS
+221 EILKFYTQNPSYFRS
-236 EERAKIRFIEISL
+236 EEKAKLRFINISL
-249 ENLKEEQLIQE
+249 EDLKENQLIQE
-260 DEIKRE
+260 EEIKRE
-266 YQTYL
+266 YQAYL

-281 ASHLMINISSKRN
+281 ASHLMINISSERTKD
-294 KEQALD
+294 QALD
-300 FANQIKKKI
+300 LANQIKKKI
-309 DSGDDFVNLVAEFS
+309 DSGDDFKSLVEEYS

-343 PEEFELA
+343 PEEFEIA
-350 LESLEEGQV
+350 LEQLKEGQV
-359 SDPIVLKESV
+359 SNPIALEESV
-369 HLIKLTNFQA
+369 HLVKLTNFQA
-379 PIPDEYESRKEVI
+379 PIPDEYESRKEEI
-392 KKNLIE
+392 KQNLIE
-398 QAADEEYVDYLELAA
+398 QAASTEYVDSLELAA
-413 ELTFTNDNLDSLA
+413 ELTFTNDSLDSLS
-426 QELNLEIETKD
+426 QELNLEIKTKD
-437 FFSKAEA
+437 FFSRAEA
-444 EEPFN
+444 EKPFK
-449 DNELLS
+449 DTELLN

-497 VKNQAQDLLTNQ
+497 VKNQAKDLLTNK
-509 LTEEKIEE
+509 LTEEKIEG
-517 LKTKLLAGLE
+517 LKAKLLAGLE
-527 SGTSLEDMAKENQL
+527 AGSSLEVIAKENQL
-541 KVDSYKSVN
+541 KVDSYKSIN

-575 YSYASL
+575 YSYASM

-598 TEVSDEE
+598 TEVSAEE
-605 KDSLKNFFLEERAET
+605 KDSLKNFFLEDRAET

-625 QTSIQESS
+625 QTSMQESS
-633 SITVN
+633 SVTVN

>member
-1 LWRAFFSTLVMAVI
+1 MAVI
-15 QSIRNNLTGTAAKIV
+15 QSIRNNLSGTAAKVV
-30 VGIIVVTFALFFG
+30 VGIIAVTFALFFG

-50 DDANVIASVN
+50 NDANVVASVN

-71 EMARVQSILRQRF
+71 EMARVQSILSQRF

-91 EEETLRSLA
+91 EEEALRSLA

-110 LDFLEQNKVEVS
+110 LDFLEQNKVEVLD
-122 ELSAYKL
+122 LSAYKL
-129 LAKNEIFLEEGKFSL
+129 LARNEIFQEEGKFSL
-144 RKVNTFARQNG
+144 GKVNTFARQNG

-193 KLANQTRDI
+193 ELANQTRDI

-207 NKKDIEENIKVSKE
+207 NRKDIEENIKVNEE
-221 EILNFYAGNPSYFLS
+221 EILKFYTQNPSFFRS
-236 EERAKIRFIEISL
+236 EEKAKIRFINISL
-249 ENLKEEQLIQE
+249 EDLKENQLIQE
-260 DEIKRE
+260 EEIKRE
-266 YQTYL
+266 YQAYL

-281 ASHLMINISSKRN
+281 ASHLMINISSERT

-300 FANQIKKKI
+300 LANQIKKKI
-309 DSGDDFVNLVAEFS
+309 DSGDDFTSLVEEYS

-350 LESLEEGQV
+350 LEQLEEGQV
-359 SDPIVLKESV
+359 SNPIALEESV
-369 HLIKLTNFQA
+369 HLVKLTNFQA
-379 PIPDEYESRKEVI
+379 PVPDEYESRKEEI
-392 KKNLIE
+392 KQNLIE
-398 QAADEEYVDYLELAA
+398 QAANAEYVDSLELAA
-413 ELTFTNDNLDSLA
+413 ELTFTNDSLDSLS
-426 QELNLEIETKD
+426 QELNLEIKTKD
-437 FFSKAEA
+437 FFSQAEA
-444 EEPFN
+444 EKPFK
-449 DNELLS
+449 DTELLN

-472 EIDNQYG
+472 EIDNQNG
-479 VIFEL
+479 IIFRL

-497 VKNQAQDLLTNQ
+497 VKNQAQDLLTNK
-509 LTEEKIEE
+509 LTEEKIEV
-517 LKTKLLAGLE
+517 LKAKLLTGLE
-527 SGTSLEDMAKENQL
+527 AGSSLEVIAKENQL
-541 KVDSYKSVN
+541 TVDSYKSIN

-562 EIFNEPKSSIGKS
+562 EIFNEPKSNIGKS
-575 YSYASL
+575 YSYTSL

-586 IVFRLDKVTQLN
+586 IIFRLDKVTQLN

-605 KDSLKNFFLEERAET
+605 KDSLKGFFLEERAET
-620 ELVTL
+620 ELLTL
-625 QTSIQESS
+625 QISMQESS
-633 SITVN
+633 SVTVN

>member
-1 LWRAFFSTLVMAVI
+1 MSGI
-15 QSIRNNLTGTAAKIV
+15 QTIRNNLTGTASKVI
-30 VGIIVVTFALFFG
+30 VGIIAVTFALFFG

-50 DDANVIASVN
+50 NDANVIASVN

-91 EEETLRSLA
+91 EEDALRSLA

-110 LDFLEQNKVEVS
+110 LDFLEQNKVEVLD
-122 ELSAYKL
+122 LSAYKL
-129 LAKNEIFLEEGKFSL
+129 LAKNEIFQEEGNFSL
-144 RKVNTFARQNG
+144 GKVNTFARQNG
-155 FLPGKYI
+155 FLPGKYVQ
-162 ESISEDI
+162 SISEDI

-183 LTSTELNQNI
+183 LTSSELNQNI

-207 NKKDIEENIKVSKE
+207 NKKDIEEKIKVSEE
-221 EILNFYAGNPSYFLS
+221 EILKFYTQNPSYFRS
-236 EERAKIRFIEISL
+236 EEKAKLRFINISL
-249 ENLKEEQLIQE
+249 EDLKENQLIQE
-260 DEIKRE
+260 EEIKRE
-266 YQTYL
+266 YQAYL

-281 ASHLMINISSKRN
+281 ASHLMINISSERTKD
-294 KEQALD
+294 QALD
-300 FANQIKKKI
+300 LANQIKKKI
-309 DSGDDFVNLVAEFS
+309 DSGDDFTNLVEEYS
-323 EDEGTKNTGGSLGI
+323 EDEGTKSTGGSLGI

-343 PEEFELA
+343 PEEFEIA
-350 LESLEEGQV
+350 LEQLKEGQV
-359 SDPIVLKESV
+359 SNPIALEESV
-369 HLIKLTNFQA
+369 HLVKLTNFQA
-379 PIPDEYESRKEVI
+379 PIPDAYESRKEEI
-392 KKNLIE
+392 KQNLIE
-398 QAADEEYVDYLELAA
+398 QAASAEYVDSLELAA
-413 ELTFTNDNLDSLA
+413 ELTFTNDSLDSLS
-426 QELNLEIETKD
+426 QELNLEIKTKD
-437 FFSKAEA
+437 FFSRAEA
-444 EEPFN
+444 ERPFK
-449 DNELLS
+449 DTELLN
-455 LIFNDL
+455 LIFSDP

-497 VKNQAQDLLTNQ
+497 VKNQAQDLLTNK
-509 LTEEKIEE
+509 LTEEKIEG
-517 LKTKLLAGLE
+517 LKAKLLAGLE
-527 SGTSLEDMAKENQL
+527 AGSSLEVIAKENQL
-541 KVDSYKSVN
+541 KVDSYKSIN

-575 YSYASL
+575 YSYASM

-605 KDSLKNFFLEERAET
+605 KDSLKNFFLEDRAET

-625 QTSIQESS
+625 QTSMQESS
-633 SITVN
+633 SVTVN